1 MFDPIFWQ
9 LILAQQQQQQIP
21 PYFVPHSYP
30 PFPGPMHKMA
40 FTPAN
45 QGQGQGGGGGMDLL
59 GALLGGVGGG
69 GGDMGAMGG
78 GGGDMGGGG
87 GGDMGA
93 MGGGGGDMGAAGGN
107 QGGGNEGDLTGQ
119 DMQLLDPMSA
129 PPMDLGGAG
138 GPKPEGVAQ
147 VEAALA
153 IFKEAIKKLEEALE
167 TLAAQAG
174 GGATGG
180 VGMPPE
186 ESKQAKIIRAQ
197 VYRFLRGM

>member
-59 GALLGGVGGG
+59 GALLGGV
-69 GGDMGAMGG
+69 
-78 GGGDMGGGG
+78 GGG

>member
-9 LILAQQQQQQIP
+9 LILAQQQQQVP
-21 PYFVPHSYP
+21 PYFAPYS

-40 FTPAN
+40 FVPSN
-45 QGQGQGGGGGMDLL
+45 QGQGQGGGGGGMDLL
-59 GALLGGVGGG
+59 GALLGG
-69 GGDMGAMGG
+69 
-78 GGGDMGGGG
+78 GGGG

-93 MGGGGGDMGAAGGN
+93 MGGGGGDMGAMGGGGDTGATGGN

-129 PPMDLGGAG
+129 PPMDLGGGA

-153 IFKEAIKKLEEALE
+153 IFKEAVKKLEEALE

-174 GGATGG
+174 GGTTGG

-186 ESKQAKIIRAQ
+186 ESKQAKIIRAH